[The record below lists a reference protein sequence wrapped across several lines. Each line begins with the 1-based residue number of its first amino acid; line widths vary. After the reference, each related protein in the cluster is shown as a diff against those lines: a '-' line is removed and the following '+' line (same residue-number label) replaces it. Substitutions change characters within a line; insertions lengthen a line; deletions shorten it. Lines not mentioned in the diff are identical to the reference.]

1 MGSVFGPEDVESL
14 IHGLGLASW
23 ETRANCAWELG
34 LYDGDKVVAALA
46 ARLADRD
53 EDTAVLMQVIAALDR
68 IRSPEGR
75 DALLRFGSQTTPA
88 TYQEERCR
96 VHALRAVERLPS

>member
-1 MGSVFGPEDVESL
+1 MGNVFGPEAVESL
-14 IHGLGLASW
+14 IHGLGSAGW
-23 ETRANCAWELG
+23 ETRASCAWELG
-34 LYDGDKVVAALA
+34 LHDGDEVVAALA

-53 EDTAVLMQVIAALDR
+53 ENTAVLMEVIASLDR
-68 IRSPEGR
+68 IRSPESR
-75 DALLRFGSQTTPA
+75 DALLRFGSRTTPA